1 MVSVERNKSECVQ
14 AVPKSEK
21 SVTDTPNVMEEMM
34 LFQEVK
40 DRAKDLEDRVK
51 STQDHAKT
59 TNKG

>member
-1 MVSVERNKSECVQ
+1 
-14 AVPKSEK
+14 
-21 SVTDTPNVMEEMM
+21 MEEMM

-40 DRAKDLEDRVK
+40 DRAKDSEDRVK